1 MPTHPARA
9 LLHLLAPYRQRV
21 IIAAIA
27 LGFVLVSSYPPG
39 VLFGLFLCTG
49 IPQAYAKRYLRPEQI
64 DAVDQA
70 AILAKAGLA

>member
-1 MPTHPARA
+1 MAGMCRGAHINDP
-9 LLHLLAPYRQRV
+9 Q
-21 IIAAIA
+21 
-27 LGFVLVSSYPPG
+27 
-39 VLFGLFLCTG
+39 LFGLFLCTG